1 MAPKSWFLPK
11 LTLGRAIKLLPAVQI
26 TFLHYKAF
34 TPAQRE
40 VLGLQ
45 PETEQSSNS
54 REVVAEYD
62 NSTKTI
68 FLSDTWK
75 GETAAELSVLVHEMV
90 HHLQR
95 RRGRPE

>member
-1 MAPKSWFLPK
+1 VKIVVSSQADSGEGHKTAASGADHVF
-11 LTLGRAIKLLPAVQI
+11 TLQS
-26 TFLHYKAF
+26 LHA
-34 TPAQRE
+34 AQRE

-68 FLSDTWK
+68 FLSDT
-75 GETAAELSVLVHEMV
+75 
-90 HHLQR
+90 
-95 RRGRPE
+95 

>member
-1 MAPKSWFLPK
+1 MKIVVSSQADSGEGHKTAASGADHVF
-11 LTLGRAIKLLPAVQI
+11 TLQS
-26 TFLHYKAF
+26 LHASAARSIGF
-34 TPAQRE
+34 AA
-40 VLGLQ
+40 
-45 PETEQSSNS
+45 S